1 MATEQLL
8 DADAYLAEVC
18 ESNTELIGGR
28 VVMEDAV
35 LRHQLIVMNICTA
48 LREWVASPSGSG
60 LATIN
65 VDVRI
70 SDHDVPKPDVLWYAD
85 PARAHLDAVQVNAP
99 DLVVEVFARRARG
112 NTTSA
117 RSSRSTSDATCAKRG
132 WSTTR
137 RGPCSSTAA
146 ATRAPRASTSTSKQ
160 LTTPRSPRRCSRAS
174 AFRSPRR
181 CGLPEPYR
189 GGSTALARR
198 LHLRCEPL
206 TLRTASCPARAGRR
220 CPTCWSPCATS

>member
-99 DLVVEVFARRARG
+99 DLVVEVRSPSTWKYDIGAKLALYERRDVREAWLVDHPARTVLVHR
-112 NTTSA
+112 
-117 RSSRSTSDATCAKRG
+117 RSD
-132 WSTTR
+132 
-137 RGPCSSTAA
+137 
-146 ATRAPRASTSTSKQ
+146 PRASRFDVHLEAADDAALTSPM
-160 LTTPRSPRRCSRAS
+160 LP
-174 AFRSPRR
+174 
-181 CGLPEPYR
+181 GLRVPVAE
-189 GGSTALARR
+189 ALRVA
-198 LHLRCEPL
+198 
-206 TLRTASCPARAGRR
+206 
-220 CPTCWSPCATS
+220 